1 MCPQVNLCPFCA
13 LLLSVGNLNYEM
25 SLPTIKVNAS
35 DLFLAL
41 RGFWCPILGWKLTAP
56 HKPSSHNSGRIL
68 EPDVENGPV
77 HLFIPLAMELS
88 AFLVTWCRMHV
99 IRQSDGDCKTY
110 REHCLSGPVAYA
122 RQDTPSIW
130 TGKIN
135 KETKLSEKAWKQRLF
150 FLFLVHPMEGCPWNY
165 TGWELIIIWET
176 RQGLLLLEYKLPDPW
191 SQATFRDSQKTIFT
205 VCMFLFVPEEASFA
219 KECRAKYMTVDS
231 LG

>member
-1 MCPQVNLCPFCA
+1 MTILEYQALKVCNFFVLRANIRQKGMCPQVNLCPFCA

-88 AFLVTWCRMHV
+88 AFLVT
-99 IRQSDGDCKTY
+99 
-110 REHCLSGPVAYA
+110 
-122 RQDTPSIW
+122 
-130 TGKIN
+130 
-135 KETKLSEKAWKQRLF
+135 
-150 FLFLVHPMEGCPWNY
+150 
-165 TGWELIIIWET
+165 
-176 RQGLLLLEYKLPDPW
+176 
-191 SQATFRDSQKTIFT
+191 
-205 VCMFLFVPEEASFA
+205 
-219 KECRAKYMTVDS
+219 
-231 LG
+231 